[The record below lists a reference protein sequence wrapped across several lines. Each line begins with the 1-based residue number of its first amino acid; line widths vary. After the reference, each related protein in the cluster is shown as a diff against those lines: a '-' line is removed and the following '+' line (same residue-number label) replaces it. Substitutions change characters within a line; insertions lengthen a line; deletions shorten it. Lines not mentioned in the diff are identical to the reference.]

1 MASEGIHAKPLA
13 IADHD
18 IVPIALSDK
27 SEVNLILET
36 LPRNLNHINFD
47 SRFRREIF

>member
-1 MASEGIHAKPLA
+1 MTAEGIHTKPLA
-13 IADHD
+13 IPDYD
-18 IVPIALSDK
+18 IVPIALANK